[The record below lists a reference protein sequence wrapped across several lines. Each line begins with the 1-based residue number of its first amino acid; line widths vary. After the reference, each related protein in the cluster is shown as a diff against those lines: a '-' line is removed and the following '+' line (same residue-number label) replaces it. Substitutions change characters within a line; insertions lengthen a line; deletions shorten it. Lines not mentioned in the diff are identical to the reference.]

1 MLRAPFRPACT
12 RRAVRSVQLLIPGLA
27 ALALFAQP
35 ESAPRREALVIG
47 NAQYAALPP
56 IQAAHDGADAMAK
69 ALRAVNFT
77 VTEAHDLTLTALRN
91 VIEEKFVAGLKPGDV
106 CLVYYSGYGLQQL
119 GVNYFV
125 PVDFDP
131 HTTRDVDQVAYEMGR
146 LHYKLKG
153 AQVSLQMLLIEAS
166 WQNAQLAKWASGN
179 GLNSPEGYA
188 DTVWFLS
195 DARNT
200 WTGVPATGP
209 GLFTTALVDAVRRPN
224 LNLAEVIR
232 TVQDGVAAS
241 SQQQQNPY
249 SLGVGEFYFTEPPP
263 PPPPNV
269 ITRLVDMWPVK
280 GSVAWNK
287 DHLNYVYIPKGNFKM
302 GCVPSSASQ
311 CQEDENPQHPV
322 EISQS
327 FWLGETE
334 TQVAAYRF
342 FITEVKH
349 RKMPGSPDWDR
360 GWKSIEFPI
369 TYVTWQDAQDYCAWA
384 GGRLPT
390 EAEWEYAARAGTE
403 NQVLPFSDMK
413 KSRDTANFL
422 GKEGYDQY
430 VGAAPSKQFEPNGYG
445 LYDMAGNVWEWVKD
459 FYDPLYYQH
468 SPKTDPQGPAS
479 GKAHVARGGSYASAP
494 EKHLRLSFRGHFDG
508 KENHVGFR
516 CLLPDTAE
524 TKAQL
529 KRGGR

>member
-1 MLRAPFRPACT
+1 M
-12 RRAVRSVQLLIPGLA
+12 
-27 ALALFAQP
+27 
-35 ESAPRREALVIG
+35 IG
-47 NAQYAALPP
+47 NAQYAALAP
-56 IQAAHDGADAMAK
+56 IPAAHDGADAMAK
-69 ALRAVNFT
+69 ALRSVNFT

-91 VIEEKFVAGLKPGDV
+91 VIEEKFVAGLQPGDV
-106 CLVYYSGYGLQQL
+106 CLVYYSGYGMQRL
-119 GVNYFV
+119 GVNYFA

-131 HTTRDVDQVAYEMGR
+131 HATRDVEQVAYEMGR
-146 LHYKLKG
+146 LHYKLK
-153 AQVSLQMLLIEAS
+153 AAHVSFQILLIEAS
-166 WQNAQLAKWASGN
+166 WQNAQLAKWAGGT
-179 GLNSPEGYA
+179 GLNSPEGYP

-195 DARNT
+195 DGRNT
-200 WTGVPATGP
+200 TTAVPAGGP
-209 GLFTTALVDAVRRPN
+209 GLFTTALLDAIPRAG
-224 LNLAEVIR
+224 LTLTEVIE
-232 TVQDGVAAS
+232 TVEKGVAAKS
-241 SQQQQNPY
+241 EQQQQRPY
-249 SLGVGEFYFTEPPP
+249 PVGAGDFYFTAPPP
-263 PPPPNV
+263 PKETVVTKTVEVP
-269 ITRLVDMWPVK
+269 TDMWPVK

-287 DHLNYVYIPKGNFKM
+287 DHQNYVYIPKGNFKM
-302 GCVPSSASQ
+302 GCVPSAAGQ

-334 TQVAAYRF
+334 TQVAAYKY
-342 FITEVKH
+342 FITQVKH
-349 RKMPGSPDWDR
+349 RKMPESPDWDR
-360 GWKSIEFPI
+360 GWKSAEFPI
-369 TYVTWQDAQDYCAWA
+369 TYVTWQDAQDYCTWA

-403 NQVLPFSDMK
+403 DQVLPFSDLK

-422 GKEGYDQY
+422 GKAGYDQY

-479 GKAHVARGGSYASAP
+479 GKAHVARGGSYDSAP

-516 CLLPDTAE
+516 CLLPDTPE

>member
-1 MLRAPFRPACT
+1 M
-12 RRAVRSVQLLIPGLA
+12 
-27 ALALFAQP
+27 
-35 ESAPRREALVIG
+35 IG
-47 NAQYAALPP
+47 NAQYASLASIPV
-56 IQAAHDGADAMAK
+56 ARDGADAMAK
-69 ALRAVNFT
+69 ALRERNFT
-77 VTEAHDLTLTALRN
+77 VTEAHDLTLTALKN
-91 VIEEKFVAGLKPGDV
+91 VIEERFVAGLKPGDD
-106 CLVYYSGYGLQQL
+106 CLVYYSGYGLQL
-119 GVNYFV
+119 GGLNYFV

-131 HTTRDVDQVAYEMGR
+131 NTTTDVEGVAYEMDR
-146 LHYKLKG
+146 LQYKLKVK
-153 AQVSLQMLLIEAS
+153 QVHLQILLIEAS
-166 WQNAQLAKWASGN
+166 WQSAKLAKWARTT
-179 GLNSPEGYA
+179 GLNSRDGNV
-188 DTVWFLS
+188 DTVWFFS
-195 DARNT
+195 DARNAST
-200 WTGVPATGP
+200 AVPASGP
-209 GLFTTALVDAVRRPN
+209 GLFTAALLHAIPRPG
-224 LNLAEVIR
+224 LTLTEVIAA
-232 TVQDGVAAS
+232 VQKDVAAS

-249 SLGVGEFYFTEPPP
+249 SVGASDFYFTAPPP
-263 PPPPNV
+263 PPPPPPPV
-269 ITRLVDMWPVK
+269 TKIVPMEWPVQ

-302 GCVPSSASQ
+302 GCVPSAASQ

-334 TQVAAYRF
+334 AQVAAYRY
-342 FITEVKH
+342 FITQVKR
-349 RKMPGSPDWDR
+349 RKMPESPDWDR
-360 GWKSIEFPI
+360 GWKSAEFPI
-369 TYVTWQDAQDYCAWA
+369 TYVTWQDAQDYCTWT

-413 KSRDTANFL
+413 KSRDTANFF
-422 GKEGYDQY
+422 GKAGYDQY
-430 VGAAPSKQFEPNGYG
+430 VGAAPSKQFEPNGFG

-479 GKAHVARGGSYASAP
+479 GKVHVARGGSYDSAP
-494 EKHLRLSFRGHFDG
+494 EKHLRLSFRGHFEG

-516 CLLPDTAE
+516 CLLPDTPE